1 MFSDIRLSPRRPYA
15 IIALSRRSGIMTDF
29 CRAGAIYITKRSMQM
44 IKKFFEEFKKFI
56 SKGNVMDMAVGIIIG
71 GAFTSIVSSLVNDI
85 INPVLGLFGGMNF
98 DQLAWNITGDVTL
111 YYGKFITAVVNFL
124 IMALIVFLLV
134 KVMNTAMSRIHKE
147 EPPKT
152 PTTKTCP
159 FCKSEIAIAATRCP
173 HCTSQLEDS
182 AAKE

>member
-1 MFSDIRLSPRRPYA
+1 M
-15 IIALSRRSGIMTDF
+15 
-29 CRAGAIYITKRSMQM
+29 
-44 IKKFFEEFKKFI
+44 KKFFEEFKKFI

-85 INPVLGLFGGMNF
+85 INPILGLFGGVNF

-134 KVMNTAMSRIHKE
+134 KLMNKAMTRFQKE
-147 EPPKT
+147 EAPKA
-152 PTTKTCP
+152 PSKKTCP
-159 FCKSEIAIAATRCP
+159 FCKSEIAIEATRCP
-173 HCTSQLEDS
+173 HCTSQLDD
-182 AAKE
+182 